1 MKNREA
7 MKLPYNRYLPE
18 QLLYLV
24 IWLIVFL
31 APVVAYAFIFFSG
44 GGETFNWRAVYML
57 WERFLPFLL
66 IFLVNNY
73 LLAPY
78 LLFRNNYLYYILSA
92 VCLVVVVFSIFSF
105 SHRPPDNKS
114 PRRHAPEEMRDRIY
128 DRKQPPSAAQAD
140 SLFGERPLLRG
151 KGPGRGEL
159 PPGKGPVPSRFAFM
173 FINLLIAILLI
184 GFNVAVRQFFKSVR
198 DEAAMRDIERHRL
211 QMELEYLKY
220 QISPHFFMN
229 TLNNIHALMDMD
241 VEKAKKTILEL
252 SKMMRYL
259 LYESSHKYILLL
271 REVQFLNNYIELM
284 KIRYTEKV
292 CVETSLPAQV
302 PEIRIPPLLFIS
314 FVENAFRHGVGYR
327 NHSYISVSLRL
338 EEEHVVFHCVNT
350 IWEKAEEQH
359 QGIGLENIRK
369 RLKLLYGNNYT
380 LSIQDHSGRF
390 EVLLMIPVQP

>member
-1 MKNREA
+1 

-31 APVVAYAFIFFSG
+31 APVVAYTFIFFSG
-44 GGETFNWRAVYML
+44 GGDTFNWRAAYML

-78 LLFRNNYLYYILSA
+78 LLFRNKYLYYVLSN
-92 VCLVVVVFSIFSF
+92 VCLVVVVFSLFSF
-105 SHRPPDNKS
+105 SHRPPGSDSHRKYV
-114 PRRHAPEEMRDRIY
+114 PKEIRDKEQ
-128 DRKQPPSAAQAD
+128 DRQQLPPDLQPD
-140 SLFGERPLLRG
+140 SLFGEWPLRG

-159 PPGKGPVPSRFAFM
+159 PPGKGPEPSRFAFM
-173 FINLLIAILLI
+173 FINLLIALLLI
-184 GFNVAVRQFFKSVR
+184 GFNVAVKQFFKSVR
-198 DEAAMRDIERHRL
+198 DEAAMRESERHRL

-259 LYESSHKYILLL
+259 FYGSSHKYILLL
-271 REVQFLNNYIELM
+271 REVQFLNNYIGLM

-292 CVETSLPAQV
+292 CVETSLPAQL
-302 PEIRIPPLLFIS
+302 PEISIPPLLFIS
-314 FVENAFRHGVGYR
+314 FVENAFKHGVSYR
-327 NHSYISVSLRL
+327 NNSYISVSLRL
-338 EEEHVVFHCVNT
+338 EDDHVVFHCVNT

-359 QGIGLENIRK
+359 RGIGLENIRK

-380 LSIQDHSGRF
+380 LSIQDHSSRF
-390 EVLLMIPVQP
+390 EVLLMIPIHP